1 MMLKKILIFLGA
13 PGSGKGTQAARLAQ
27 KLEIPH
33 ISTGDLFRE
42 NIKNQTQLGRK
53 AGEYMDKGNLVPDS
67 LVLDMLFDRV
77 GRPDCEKGF
86 ILDGFPRRITQADAF
101 QERLQPGEE
110 VLALNL
116 QVSDQEI
123 VKRLTGRLTCRSCG
137 SVFHKEFNPP
147 KLEGVCDICGGELY
161 QRPDDSEEVVQQ
173 RLTVYQE
180 ETQPLIDYYE
190 KQNAMITIEGQ
201 RPQDEVFDQ
210 LVSVVREADRLST

>member
-1 MMLKKILIFLGA
+1 MLKKIFIFLGA

-42 NIKNQTQLGRK
+42 NIKNQTQLGRE
-53 AGEYMDKGNLVPDS
+53 AGEYMDKGHLVPDS

-77 GRPDCEKGF
+77 SRPDCGKGY

-123 VKRLTGRLTCRSCG
+123 IKRLTGRFTCRSCG
-137 SVFHKEFNPP
+137 AVFHKEFNPS

-180 ETQPLIDYYE
+180 ETQPLIEYYE
-190 KQNAMITIEGQ
+190 KQNALITIDGQ
-201 RPQDEVFDQ
+201 RPQNEVFDQ